1 MSNANEPVPI
11 FTSLAL
17 NLPIP
22 MAFHPLQPPTSMSVT
37 GSSLSLSPSLLLTNK
52 NLLSFQ
58 PSPPTWVCT
67 HNPPSLPV
75 PLSTRD
81 PLSYCIFSL
90 FLILNVQSQQTLF
103 IPSGKMNPP
112 PVADALGAL
121 STSPQFSLLALSRS
135 NVRLPSPL
143 PFHLSTLSS
152 CQSPRSPC
160 TWQAKCLAS
169 NASSAPEVQ
178 PSPKDWWE
186 LEDKF
191 PSPLATHG
199 Q

>member
-112 PVADALGAL
+112 PSSRCSRCPIHIPSVFTVGIKSIQCPTAVAFAF
-121 STSPQFSLLALSRS
+121 SPEHFI
-135 NVRLPSPL
+135 
-143 PFHLSTLSS
+143 
-152 CQSPRSPC
+152 
-160 TWQAKCLAS
+160 
-169 NASSAPEVQ
+169 
-178 PSPKDWWE
+178 
-186 LEDKF
+186 
-191 PSPLATHG
+191 
-199 Q
+199 